1 MKYREAT
8 AADAAAIAGLHA
20 ESWRLH
26 YRGAF
31 LDSFLDGNVVE
42 DRMAE
47 WSSRLAQAGPDRY
60 TVAGFHDDGTIAG
73 FAHTFLDAD
82 PVYGAFLDNLH
93 VRRDLKRQGV
103 GARLMSA
110 TARAVLDRSPT
121 SGLYLWVLEQ
131 NTAAQGFYEAKG
143 GIRIERQLTGPFPGG
158 GHAYS
163 FRYAWPDLSTLTAP
177 PAAPEIPDLVP
188 EQARTVNWGR
198 ARPGRPESAGRT
210 GPAWS
215 RPPHSPTPA
224 RPAWTAA
231 RRR

>member
-1 MKYREAT
+1 
-8 AADAAAIAGLHA
+8 
-20 ESWRLH
+20 
-26 YRGAF
+26 
-31 LDSFLDGNVVE
+31 
-42 DRMAE
+42 MAE
-47 WSSRLAQAGPDRY
+47 WTSRLAQAGPDRY
-60 TVAGFHDDGTIAG
+60 TVAGFLDDGTIAG

-163 FRYAWPDLSTLTAP
+163 FRYAWPDLSTPTAP
-177 PAAPEIPDLVP
+177 PAAPEIRNLVP

-215 RPPHSPTPA
+215 RPPRSPTPA
-224 RPAWTAA
+224 RPARMAA